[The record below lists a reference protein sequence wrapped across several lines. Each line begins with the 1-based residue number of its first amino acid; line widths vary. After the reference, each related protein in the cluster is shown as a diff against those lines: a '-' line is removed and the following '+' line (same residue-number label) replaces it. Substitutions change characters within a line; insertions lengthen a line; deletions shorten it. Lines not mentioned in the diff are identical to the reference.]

1 MLYRMAITMGV
12 SDFFAFAARTKYIN
26 RWALMRNTRYET
38 LSEHSAEVAEISYA
52 LAVIGNERLGKN
64 YNAERASLLGLY
76 HDLPEIIT
84 GDLPTPVK
92 YYSEETKSAYKAVE
106 KNASKQLLS
115 MLPDDLR
122 GNYEPLF
129 KKKADDKELW
139 RLVKSADKICAYLK
153 CIEERLAG
161 NREFCEA
168 EKTITKTLQRLDCEE
183 AKIFI
188 EEFVPSFE
196 KTIDQM
202 KK

>member
-1 MLYRMAITMGV
+1 MGKF
-12 SDFFAFAARTKYIN
+12 DFFAFAARTKYIN

-38 LSEHSAEVAEISYA
+38 LSEHSAEVAEIAHA
-52 LAVIGNERLGKN
+52 LALIGNEKLGKN
-64 YNAERASLLGLY
+64 HNPERAALLGLY

-92 YYSEETKSAYKAVE
+92 YFSEETKTAYKAVE
-106 KNASKQLLS
+106 KNASKQLLE
-115 MLPDDLR
+115 MLPDYLKKD
-122 GNYEPLF
+122 YEPLF
-129 KKKADDKELW
+129 KKKNDDRELW
-139 RLVKSADKICAYLK
+139 KLVKSADKICAYLK
-153 CIEERLAG
+153 CIEERNAG

-168 EKTITKTLQRLDCEE
+168 EKTILKTLSRLDCDE

-188 EEFVPSFE
+188 EEFVPSYE

>member
-1 MLYRMAITMGV
+1 MGI

-38 LSEHSAEVAEISYA
+38 LSEHSAEVAEVAHA
-52 LAVIGNERLGKN
+52 LAVLGNERLNKS
-64 YNAERASLLGLY
+64 YNCERAALLGLY

-92 YYSEETKSAYKAVE
+92 YFSEETKSAYKAVE
-106 KNASKQLLS
+106 KSASAQLLS

-139 RLVKSADKICAYLK
+139 RLVKAADKICAYLK
-153 CIEERLAG
+153 CIEERNAG
-161 NREFCEA
+161 NREFFEA
-168 EKTITKTLQRLDCEE
+168 EKSTLKALTKLECPE
-183 AKIFI
+183 AKIFL
-188 EEFVPSFE
+188 EEFVPSYE

>member
-1 MLYRMAITMGV
+1 MGM

-122 GNYEPLF
+122 RNYEPLF
-129 KKKADDKELW
+129 KKKNDDKELW

-183 AKIFI
+183 AKIFL

>member
-1 MLYRMAITMGV
+1 MGI

-38 LSEHSAEVAEISYA
+38 LSEHSAQVAEIAYA
-52 LAVIGNERLGKN
+52 LAVLGNERLGKN
-64 YNAERASLLGLY
+64 YYAERAALLGLY

-92 YYSEETKSAYKAVE
+92 YFSEETKSAYKAVE

-122 GNYEPLF
+122 KNYEPLF
-129 KKKADDKELW
+129 KKKTDDKELW
-139 RLVKSADKICAYLK
+139 KLVKSADKICAYLK
-153 CIEERLAG
+153 CIEERNAG
-161 NREFCEA
+161 NKEFCEA
-168 EKTITKTLQRLDCEE
+168 EKSITKALQRLDCEE

-188 EEFVPSFE
+188 DEFVPSFE

>member
-1 MLYRMAITMGV
+1 MGI

-38 LSEHSAEVAEISYA
+38 LSEHSAQAAEIAYA

-64 YNAERASLLGLY
+64 YNAERAALLGLY

-92 YYSEETKSAYKAVE
+92 YFSEETKSAYKAVE
-106 KNASKQLLS
+106 KNASRQLLS
-115 MLPDDLR
+115 MLPEDLR
-122 GNYEPLF
+122 KNYEPLF
-129 KKKADDKELW
+129 KKKTDDKELW

-153 CIEERLAG
+153 CIEERNAG
-161 NREFCEA
+161 NKEFCEA
-168 EKTITKTLQRLDCEE
+168 EKSITKALQRLDCEE

-196 KTIDQM
+196 KAIDQM

>member
-1 MLYRMAITMGV
+1 MGI

-38 LSEHSAEVAEISYA
+38 LSEHSAQVAEIAYA
-52 LAVIGNERLGKN
+52 LAVIGNERLDKN
-64 YNAERASLLGLY
+64 YNAERAALLGLY

-92 YYSEETKSAYKAVE
+92 YFSEETKSAYKAVE

-115 MLPDDLR
+115 MLPEDLR
-122 GNYEPLF
+122 KNYEPLF
-129 KKKADDKELW
+129 KKKSDDKELW
-139 RLVKSADKICAYLK
+139 KLIKSADKICAYLK
-153 CIEERLAG
+153 CVEERNAG

-168 EKTITKTLQRLDCEE
+168 EKSITKALQRLDCEE

>member
-1 MLYRMAITMGV
+1 MGI

-38 LSEHSAEVAEISYA
+38 LSEHSAQAAEIAYA
-52 LAVIGNERLGKN
+52 LAVIGNERLQKN
-64 YNAERASLLGLY
+64 YNAERAALLGLY

-92 YYSEETKSAYKAVE
+92 YFSEETKSAYKAVE

-122 GNYEPLF
+122 KNYEPLF
-129 KKKADDKELW
+129 KKKTDDKELW

-153 CIEERLAG
+153 CIEERNAG
-161 NREFCEA
+161 NKEFYEA
-168 EKTITKTLQRLDCEE
+168 EKSITKALQRLDCEE

-188 EEFVPSFE
+188 DEFVPSFE

>member
-1 MLYRMAITMGV
+1 MGI

-38 LSEHSAEVAEISYA
+38 LSEHSAQAAEIAYA

-64 YNAERASLLGLY
+64 YNAERAALLGLY

-92 YYSEETKSAYKAVE
+92 YFSEETKSAYKAVE

-122 GNYEPLF
+122 KNYEPLF
-129 KKKADDKELW
+129 KKKTDDKELW

-153 CIEERLAG
+153 CIEERNAG
-161 NREFCEA
+161 NKEFCEA
-168 EKTITKTLQRLDCEE
+168 EKSITKALQRLDCEE

-188 EEFVPSFE
+188 DEFVPSFE

>member
-1 MLYRMAITMGV
+1 MGV

-38 LSEHSAEVAEISYA
+38 LSEHSAEVAQISYA
-52 LAVIGNERLGKN
+52 LAIIGNERLGKN

-122 GNYEPLF
+122 RNYEPLF

-168 EKTITKTLQRLDCEE
+168 EKAITKTLQRLDCEE
-183 AKIFI
+183 AKIFL

>member
-1 MLYRMAITMGV
+1 MGKF
-12 SDFFAFAARTKYIN
+12 DFFAFAARTKYIN

-38 LSEHSAEVAEISYA
+38 LSEHSAEVAEIAHA
-52 LAVIGNERLGKN
+52 LALIGNEKLGKSHN
-64 YNAERASLLGLY
+64 PERAALLGLY

-92 YYSEETKSAYKAVE
+92 YFSEETKTAYKAVE
-106 KNASKQLLS
+106 KNASKQLLE
-115 MLPDDLR
+115 MLPDYLKKD
-122 GNYEPLF
+122 YEPLF
-129 KKKADDKELW
+129 KKKNDDRELW
-139 RLVKSADKICAYLK
+139 KLVKSADKICAYLK
-153 CIEERLAG
+153 CIEERNAG

-168 EKTITKTLQRLDCEE
+168 EKTILKTLSRLDCDE

-188 EEFVPSFE
+188 EEFVPSYE

>member
-1 MLYRMAITMGV
+1 MGM

-38 LSEHSAEVAEISYA
+38 LSEHSAEVAQISYA
-52 LAVIGNERLGKN
+52 LAIIGNERLGKN

-129 KKKADDKELW
+129 KKKTDDKELW

-183 AKIFI
+183 AKIFL